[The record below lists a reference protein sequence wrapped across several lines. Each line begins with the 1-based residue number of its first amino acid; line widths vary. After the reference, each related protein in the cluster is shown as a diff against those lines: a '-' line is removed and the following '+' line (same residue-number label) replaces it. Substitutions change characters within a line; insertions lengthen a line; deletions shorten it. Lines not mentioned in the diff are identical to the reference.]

1 LIDFDDFLLGT
12 LTNALCLASGASDEV
27 LLIILGNS
35 LCVGPLLV
43 LLAFIWL
50 TGFWDSGTKSKLL
63 LSELSKVFF
72 IRLAVI
78 LWLWLGGRR
87 IISGCVTS
95 QSFLL
100 LCLSKSFSSFLI
112 IEFGIAFNG
121 APSVCNLL
129 FRVTYNSTAM
139 SVESSCSSTTP
150 STVTSWGAVISRWA
164 VLLCLDSGLAS
175 INGTAS
181 LTIAEG
187 SFIALWCIS
196 ASVIASVLESSS
208 LGSRCLSASIA
219 LGRSCRSLV
228 NDLYRWLGLLVRVFI
243 VSVAEKLVRVFRN
256 DRHLVHLLSASE
268 EGLATEGTIRREE
281 MGESR
286 RTGS

>member
-87 IISGCVTS
+87 IISECVTG

-129 FRVTYNSTAM
+129 FRVTENKLENHEYITSVVSVPYNSTAM

-187 SFIALWCIS
+187 
-196 ASVIASVLESSS
+196 
-208 LGSRCLSASIA
+208 
-219 LGRSCRSLV
+219 
-228 NDLYRWLGLLVRVFI
+228 Y
-243 VSVAEKLVRVFRN
+243 
-256 DRHLVHLLSASE
+256 
-268 EGLATEGTIRREE
+268 
-281 MGESR
+281 
-286 RTGS
+286 